1 MVHYNTRNIAA
12 CSAILLLGIYS
23 IGATP
28 TEVPAETMARME
40 KLGKAFATPNENHQF
55 LAQLVGEWDTTTSLM
70 GLPDEDGSAF
80 FSMILGN
87 RFVNGDISG
96 TFANVPYIG
105 RVTIGYDNYKHK
117 FVASFLNDLGTSM
130 LWAEGMLDKSG
141 NTLSLWGS
149 MDEWMTDEHDIPAM
163 YRFLVIHKNQFIF
176 ELHDLA
182 NEGETVVIKTTY
194 NRVASTQ

>member
-1 MVHYNTRNIAA
+1 MVHCNTRNIAA
-12 CSAILLLGIYS
+12 CVIVLALGIYS
-23 IGATP
+23 IAASP
-28 TEVPAETMARME
+28 TEVPAQTMARME
-40 KLGKAFATPNENHQF
+40 KLGEAFATPNENHEF
-55 LAQLVGEWDTTTSLM
+55 LARLTGEWDTSSSVL
-70 GLPDEDGSAF
+70 GLPNEGGVAS

-87 RFVNGDISG
+87 RFVNGDVRG
-96 TFANVPYIG
+96 TFANVPYVG

-130 LWAEGMLDKSG
+130 LYAEGMLDTSG

-163 YRFLVIHKNQFIF
+163 YRFAILDENHFTF

-182 NEGETVVIKTTY
+182 KITDTVVIATSY
-194 NRVASTQ
+194 SRVESK

>member
-1 MVHYNTRNIAA
+1 MVHYNTRKIAA
-12 CSAILLLGIYS
+12 CSAILVLGMYS

-40 KLGKAFATPNENHQF
+40 KLGKAFATPNENHEF
-55 LAQLVGEWDTTTSLM
+55 LSRLAGEWNTTTSLM
-70 GLPDEDGSAF
+70 GLPVEDGSAS

-163 YRFLVIHKNQFIF
+163 YRFAVIHKNQFIF

-194 NRVASTQ
+194 NRITSRQ

>member
-1 MVHYNTRNIAA
+1 MVHCNTRNIAT
-12 CSAILLLGIYS
+12 CVIVLVLGIYS
-23 IGATP
+23 IAASP
-28 TEVPAETMARME
+28 TEVPAQTMARME
-40 KLGKAFATPNENHQF
+40 KLGKAFAAPNENHEF
-55 LAQLVGEWDTTTSLM
+55 LARLTGEWDTTTSVM
-70 GLPDEDGSAF
+70 GLPNEYGSATF
-80 FSMILGN
+80 AMILGN
-87 RFVNGDISG
+87 RFINGDVSG

-130 LWAEGMLDKSG
+130 LYAEGMLDTSG

-163 YRFLVIHKNQFIF
+163 YRFAIFDENHFTF

-182 NEGETVVIKTTY
+182 KNTDTVVIATSY
-194 NRVASTQ
+194 SRVESK